1 MKTVEEFEPITEHPA
16 DDFNELIEVLIKNNS
31 ELLTFGT
38 LERLINNNIFEYVC
52 SSTEVLMNMQVLNW
66 KLL

>member
-52 SSTEVLMNMQVLNW
+52 SSTEVLMNMQVLN
-66 KLL
+66 